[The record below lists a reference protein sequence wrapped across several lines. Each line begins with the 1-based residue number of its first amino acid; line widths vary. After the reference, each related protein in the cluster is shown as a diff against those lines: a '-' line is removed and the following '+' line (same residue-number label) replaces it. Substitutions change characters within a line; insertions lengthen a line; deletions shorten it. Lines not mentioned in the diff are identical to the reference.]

1 MAGAMHRRFGYRRN
15 MAGVLKEME
24 TLYPSRW
31 DQCYRRNMAGV
42 LKEMETLYPSRW
54 DQCCLSL

>member
-1 MAGAMHRRFGYRRN
+1 MHRRFGYRRD